1 MSPNIHCSYSGR
13 TVKYSQVPFKI
24 YEQLETCFYALK
36 ILLTPTHTHTHTH
49 MLTQYITDTQSHAQ
63 RSQIMSSLL
72 QLFWDSVFIV
82 LPTTAS
88 MNACF
93 S

>member
-1 MSPNIHCSYSGR
+1 MSSNVPCSYSGR
-13 TVKYSQVPFKI
+13 MVKYSQVPFKI

-36 ILLTPTHTHTHTH
+36 ILLTPTHTHIHA
-49 MLTQYITDTQSHAQ
+49 QYITDTQSHAQ
-63 RSQIMSSLL
+63 RSQVMSSLL
-72 QLFWDSVFIV
+72 QLFWDSIFIV
-82 LPTTAS
+82 LPTIAN